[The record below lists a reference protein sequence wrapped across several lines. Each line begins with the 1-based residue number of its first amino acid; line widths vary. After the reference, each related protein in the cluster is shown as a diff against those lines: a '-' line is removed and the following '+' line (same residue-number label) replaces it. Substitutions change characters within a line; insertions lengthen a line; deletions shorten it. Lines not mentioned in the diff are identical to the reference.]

1 MVVIGTLKKV
11 RGGGLS
17 LLDKDSIMHDCWEIF
32 KVVWLRMQWKHK
44 VVYVWVIEFF
54 KVVCAYFYRTSH

>member
-1 MVVIGTLKKV
+1 MIGTLKKV

-32 KVVWLRMQWKHK
+32 KVVWYECNGSTK
-44 VVYVWVIEFF
+44 
-54 KVVCAYFYRTSH
+54 

>member
-1 MVVIGTLKKV
+1 MVVVIGTLKKV
-11 RGGGLS
+11 RGGGLSFRGLS

-44 VVYVWVIEFF
+44 VVYVWVIEF
-54 KVVCAYFYRTSH
+54 